1 MPRRKTID
9 DDMDETYED
18 ENDSQSSDNFS
29 DLVDEEEETSSA
41 PSKSSSVTN
50 NRTSEPITTSSTTT
64 TTTGQ
69 KKRGRKPKNEPKP
82 KKAPTGRPRGRPRKN
97 PIVVTT
103 PTPTKPI
110 SPMEDT
116 LLDGGLLS
124 LGQAAVLA
132 LNDADLDPGSI
143 KADEELLHNL
153 TTPVSPATPLYPLKK
168 RFLATM
174 SQESDKAAETTTTT
188 TTKPPTP
195 PAVVEPAQ
203 PVKRRPGRPRKADKL
218 QQQQQ
223 QQQQTTQDKKE
234 TAKDD
239 SVKMT
244 SRQQILY
251 LKKLE
256 EKKEGDTDI
265 KEEVEEEEEKEE
277 EPPVSLDFDS
287 DESVEVKKPKKTSK
301 RKLVK
306 KKSSPWTK
314 VEKLTVKYKGRTLG
328 SFDVSLLGSDSSFEL
343 DVGSTVEVNQKIAL
357 DKVEDIE
364 SSSFYILSFS
374 SRSKSEE
381 DKLEEMYNVLERE
394 NCVGSISFDDRILLF
409 IPKKS
414 RFLKPLGLTEVQDD
428 PSKFIGALMMK
439 DDSSPERT
447 SKKNKKTSSSS
458 TPILTTPKSPTSNDE
473 DIKKKQ
479 LSLLSIPKI
488 PKNKATLSTPTGET
502 PVQMENAFAADVK
515 PLDSSS
521 VSSLLNAIAAVT
533 PTSYTP
539 TTAVRTPTM
548 PPASMTS
555 NSPPGYTNPLMYS
568 NLPKNAVGTEMPVIP
583 PSSNIAPGMHM
594 SQQTPPPP
602 PQSNLYEKPQIPQD
616 GNYQQTMPQS
626 LGRYPP
632 QENTMPPNY
641 PPHNM
646 VPDQYSHST
655 TSSNY
660 PPMHMQQQTMPPSH
674 SSMPMDMRHYDT
686 YDNELK
692 RKRMTNAYV
701 EPQARPISPKRRKDG
716 PYGVQYPTYQSPHHD
731 VSPIP
736 MPPSSAQPPPPPHDI
751 YHRSYPSSPIRKP
764 PPTSSVPPPPPP
776 SSPPPPMVSSS
787 GHHAY
792 SGGPPTSGFSRSNT
806 YPPHSYQPPPQQ
818 TSPPIVP
825 PRRPDS
831 ANFGYSNKPYSK
843 PYYKEE
849 TYHDEYDRNQRPY
862 KKYGDDRY
870 QPGNGSTGGPMGSY
884 NRRPDNYSTMS
895 SYSNMDDYSG
905 GDSYYRKPH
914 HYGNGPRRS
923 YNAPNIPETSPKNV
937 PTSDVQPP
945 PPPPPGADL
954 HGDNVNMDYNEKE
967 DHIPEATE
975 PTRHLWV
982 GRFHNMK
989 MDYTTIHSDF
999 EKFGPIDSLNLLRD
1013 QKCAFV
1019 NFAHVKD
1026 AIRAKKELEG
1036 TKKYRK
1042 IAYQRREKKSSTY
1055 SSDYKKNM
1063 MPYHKNDY
1071 NNYHGGGD
1079 NYRHTDQ
1086 Q

>member
-41 PSKSSSVTN
+41 PTKSSATI
-50 NRTSEPITTSSTTT
+50 NRTSEPTTTSSTTT
-64 TTTGQ
+64 TGP

-82 KKAPTGRPRGRPRKN
+82 KKAPTGRPRGRPRKH

-116 LLDGGLLS
+116 HLDGGLLS

-132 LNDADLDPGSI
+132 LNDADLDPSSI
-143 KADEELLHNL
+143 KAEEDLVQNL
-153 TTPVSPATPLYPLKK
+153 TTPISPATPLYPLKK

-174 SQESDKAAETTTTT
+174 SQEGDKAAETTTTT
-188 TTKPPTP
+188 PTKPPTP
-195 PAVVEPAQ
+195 PSATPAVVEPAQ

-218 QQQQQ
+218 QQQ

-256 EKKEGDTDI
+256 EKKESDSEV
-265 KEEVEEEEEKEE
+265 KEAEEEEEEKEE
-277 EPPVSLDFDS
+277 EPISLEFDS

-314 VEKLTVKYKGRTLG
+314 VEKITVKYKGRTLG

-381 DKLEEMYNVLERE
+381 EKLEEMYNILERE

-439 DDSSPERT
+439 DESSPERT

-458 TPILTTPKSPTSNDE
+458 STPILTTPKSPTSHDE

-488 PKNKATLSTPTGET
+488 PKTKATSSTPTGET
-502 PVQMENAFAADVK
+502 PLQMENAYPTADVK
-515 PLDSSS
+515 PLDSS

-539 TTAVRTPTM
+539 TNVRTPTM
-548 PPASMTS
+548 PPTAMNVATSSMSS
-555 NSPPGYTNPLMYS
+555 NSPPGYTMYS
-568 NLPKNAVGTEMPVIP
+568 NLPKNAAVVGTEMPVMPPSNNIP
-583 PSSNIAPGMHM
+583 PGMTHM
-594 SQQTPPPP
+594 SQQPPPP
-602 PQSNLYEKPQIPQD
+602 PQSNLYEKPPQIPQD
-616 GNYQQTMPQS
+616 GNNYQQTMPQQ

-632 QENTMPPNY
+632 QDNAMPPNY

-655 TSSNY
+655 SSSNY
-660 PPMHMQQQTMPPSH
+660 PPMHMQQQAMPPGH
-674 SSMPMDMRHYDT
+674 TSMPMDMRGHYEN

-692 RKRMTNAYV
+692 RKRMTSAYA
-701 EPQARPISPKRRKDG
+701 EPQTRPISPKRRKDV
-716 PYGVQYPTYQSPHHD
+716 PYGVQYSTYQSSHHD

-736 MPPSSAQPPPPPHDI
+736 MPSSASQPPPPPHEI

-764 PPTSSVPPPPPP
+764 PPPSSVPPPP
-776 SSPPPPMVSSS
+776 SSPPPMVSSS
-787 GHHAY
+787 SHHTY
-792 SGGPPTSGFSRSNT
+792 SGGPTSGFSRSNA
-806 YPPHSYQPPPQQ
+806 YPPHSYQPQQ

-843 PYYKEE
+843 PYYKED
-849 TYHDEYDRNQRPY
+849 TYHDEYDRSQRPY

-870 QPGNGSTGGPMGSY
+870 QPGTGGPMGSY
-884 NRRPDNYSTMS
+884 NRRPDNYSNVS
-895 SYSNMDDYSG
+895 SYSNMDDYNG

-914 HYGNGPRRS
+914 HYNNGPRRS
-923 YNAPNIPETSPKNV
+923 YNAPNIPEVSSKNV
-937 PTSDVQPP
+937 PTTDVQPP
-945 PPPPPGADL
+945 PPPPPDV
-954 HGDNVNMDYNEKE
+954 HGENVNMDYNEKE
-967 DHIPEATE
+967 DNIPEATE

-1042 IAYQRREKKSSTY
+1042 IAYQRREKKSSTF
-1055 SSDYKKNM
+1055 SSDFKKNV

-1071 NNYHGGGD
+1071 NNYHHGGGD
-1079 NYRHTDQ
+1079 HYRHTDQ